1 VRVVLT
7 RVGVLLDGDGEVWRV
22 HKSTD
27 PALEATVL
35 FATGGPAPGAAT
47 RRLEP
52 ISTTLASEPPSPAT
66 RLRETLPDGTTRL
79 WTIHANTFQR
89 DLFPAAAASGAARGA
104 AHAARL

>member
-1 VRVVLT
+1 VLT
-7 RVGVLLDGDGEVWRV
+7 RVEVLDGDGEVWRV

-27 PALEATVL
+27 PALEGTVL
-35 FATGGPAPGAAT
+35 FATGGAAT

-52 ISTTLASEPPSPAT
+52 IIESEPSHSRRSAAT

-79 WTIHANTFQR
+79 WAIHANTFQR
-89 DLFPAAAASGAARGA
+89 DLFPASAAPAPHGA